1 MIQKTQAL
9 TRLLAA
15 CGLLLASATAVA
27 QLPSFQLDWVQR
39 TGTATTLDSID
50 VGLRLSLAPGQAGMS
65 LDPANYLSLSDL
77 PLGTHIDDDGQGHQ
91 AAFASIDWS
100 QTRYGSSLRCYNS
113 FDASCGLGEP
123 NPYRTEWHFG
133 GDGDPARLGILD
145 LPQMSLRQVEF
156 IDFYRYRF
164 VPGSAVTPGQY
175 RLSSA
180 DIRLHVAGYDQGG
193 NALRATVP
201 LTSICPAAQ
210 PDCAFVRTVTAV
222 PEPSTWGL
230 MSAGLLL
237 IVGAAQRRRK
247 RQA

>member
-1 MIQKTQAL
+1 MIQKTRAL
-9 TRLLAA
+9 KRLLAA

-77 PLGTHIDDDGQGHQ
+77 PLVWFTDEDGQRHQ
-91 AAFASIDWS
+91 TAFARVDWS
-100 QTRYGSSLRCYNS
+100 QTWYGSRLRCDTS
-113 FDASCGLGEP
+113 FDASCGQYGDAV
-123 NPYRTEWHFG
+123 PYRTEWHFG
-133 GDGDPARLGILD
+133 GEGDPARLGILD
-145 LPQMSLRQVEF
+145 LPKMSLLPGES

-164 VPGSAVTPGQY
+164 TPGDAVAPGQY
-175 RLSSA
+175 QLRDANIS
-180 DIRLHVAGYDQGG
+180 LHVAGYDQAG
-193 NALRATVP
+193 NFLLTTIA
-201 LTSICPAAQ
+201 LTSICPTVQ

-222 PEPSTWGL
+222 PEPATWGL

-237 IVGAAQRRRK
+237 IVGAAQRRSK
-247 RQA
+247 R